1 MRHIGVLGGTFN
13 PIHIGHL
20 AIAQTALE
28 AMRIEKVIFV
38 PSNWPP
44 HKSDTNIAPARH
56 RYQMVKLAIKGN
68 PALTVSDFEIKN
80 EGKSYTIDT
89 LWHFRRVF
97 PRETK
102 LFFIIGGDT
111 LPQLKSWR
119 YIDDILKI
127 ATFIV
132 VNRPGQF
139 KKDRTL
145 KISYFSVTMPGID
158 ISSSY
163 VRSRVAQGKTVKYF
177 VPESVVAYIKK
188 NRLYQLHHS
197 RRDRS

>member
-1 MRHIGVLGGTFN
+1 MRRIGVLGGTFN
-13 PIHIGHL
+13 PVHIGHL
-20 AIAQTALE
+20 AIAQMAQETMHL
-28 AMRIEKVIFV
+28 EKVIFV

-44 HKSDTNIAPARH
+44 HKKGYRIAPARD
-56 RYQMVKLAIKGN
+56 RYHMVRLAIRGN
-68 PALTVSDFEIKN
+68 PNLKISDFEIKK

-89 LWHFRRVF
+89 LWHFRRIF
-97 PRETK
+97 PKDTK

-111 LPQLKSWR
+111 LPQLKNWK

-139 KKDRTL
+139 KKSKGI
-145 KISYFSVTMPGID
+145 KIKYYSVSMPGID

-163 VRSRVAQGKTVKYF
+163 VRRRIAEGKTTKYF
-177 VPESVVAYIKK
+177 VQDNVLAYIKK
-188 NRLYQLHHS
+188 HRLYKIA
-197 RRDRS
+197 